1 MPIGEGLIGEGEIGG
16 LGGGGIGETD
26 DIESTFTLYSLPASD
41 DSIVEVFSFSAAVSQ
56 DGVLDLMDTVEFS
69 TQLMHSDALTD
80 TLELLDEQEEYR
92 FFPLSDTVEVSA
104 RQQEV
109 REQHLVDTLQLS
121 DVQQA
126 STGQSVEDTI
136 EFSDEA
142 LDFVGALIEDTV
154 AFSDAREVAGV
165 STTELVDTFSVQDAV
180 SAGGEA
186 EVESVVTFSD
196 ATDGQT
202 DTLLEDT
209 ISFSASLLSTGA
221 LSSVVEDT
229 IELSDAQEVFAQTN
243 DTVSDTFTL
252 RDSLH
257 HKLPGAIAWVMNT
270 ETAAP
275 SWYSNWQFV
284 DMVQVGNRVL
294 AVGPEGLVE
303 LGAATDNGDDIDAG
317 VTYGF
322 SDFGSD
328 FKKRIDSFWFGYTSD
343 DVLEASVE
351 TLGNP
356 VYTYS
361 MTPRDAEQPRN
372 NRIRPGKGLNA
383 RYWRIGINNVGGC
396 DFDVDSIAADV
407 VQSAR
412 RL

>member
-16 LGGGGIGETD
+16 LGGDVFDSFD
-26 DIESTFTLYSLPASD
+26 DIESTFTLYSLPTSD
-41 DSIVEVFSFSAAVSQ
+41 DSVVDTITFSDSVAINNN
-56 DGVLDLMDTVEFS
+56 DDLSSTVEFS
-69 TQLMHSDALTD
+69 ARVMHSDSIVD
-80 TLELLDEQEEYR
+80 TLELSDEQDEYR
-92 FFPLSDTVEVSA
+92 FFPLSDTVIINDA
-104 RQQEV
+104 RQEV
-109 REQHLVDTLQLS
+109 HEQNLADTVQIS
-121 DVQQA
+121 DAQQA
-126 STGQSVEDTI
+126 STGQSVEAAI
-136 EFSDEA
+136 SFSDEL
-142 LDFVGALIEDTV
+142 LDLVGAVIEDTV
-154 AFSDAREVAGV
+154 AFSDAREVAGA
-165 STTELVDTFSVQDAV
+165 SATDLVDTFSLQDSM
-180 SAGGEA
+180 SAGGET

-196 ATDGQT
+196 AMDVRAE
-202 DTLLEDT
+202 TLVESVIELSE
-209 ISFSASLLSTGA
+209 SLLSSGV

-229 IELSDAQEVFAQTN
+229 IELSDAQQVLAQTN
-243 DTVSDTFTL
+243 DTVSDTFIL
-252 RDSLH
+252 RDSHH

-275 SWYSNWQFV
+275 SWYSNWQFI
-284 DMVQVGNRVL
+284 DMVQVGDRVL

-322 SDFGSD
+322 SDFGAD
-328 FKKRIDSFWFGYTSD
+328 YKKRVDAFWFGYTSE

-361 MTPRDAEQPRN
+361 MLPRDAEQARN

-383 RYWRIGINNVGGC
+383 RYWRVAIDNVGGC
-396 DFDVDSIAADV
+396 AFDVDSIAADV